1 MLASFVLVLAFLMI
15 AVAFV
20 AFFML
25 AATFVVLAA
34 FVIAV
39 TFVTFFV
46 FAATFVVFATFMFL
60 AFSFVFALR
69 FTFFAAF
76 RFWHVGLH
84 LFHFLCHVD
93 SLCSLLLIE
102 VFPVGESLHH
112 DVNLS
117 HHLWAWSLLMIAFM
131 MFVTLLFLVFAAFF
145 LFTIFFVF
153 LFVAA

>member
-1 MLASFVLVLAFLMI
+1 MLMFAFLMI

-20 AFFML
+20 TFFM
-25 AATFVVLAA
+25 FA
-34 FVIAV
+34 FML
-39 TFVTFFV
+39 
-46 FAATFVVFATFMFL
+46 ATFMFAF
-60 AFSFVFALR
+60 AFSLVFALR
-69 FTFFAAF
+69 FTFFAALM
-76 RFWHVGLH
+76 FWHVGLH
-84 LFHFLCHVD
+84 FFHFLCHVD
-93 SLCSLLLIE
+93 SLCSLFLIE

-131 MFVTLLFLVFAAFF
+131 MFVTLLFLVFAALF

>member
-1 MLASFVLVLAFLMI
+1 MMFAI
-15 AVAFV
+15 
-20 AFFML
+20 FML
-25 AATFVVLAA
+25 MFATFM
-34 FVIAV
+34 FAV

-60 AFSFVFALR
+60 AFSLAFSLVFALR
-69 FTFFAAF
+69 FTFFAALM
-76 RFWHVGLH
+76 FWHVGLH
-84 LFHFLCHVD
+84 FFHFLCHVD
-93 SLCSLLLIE
+93 SLCSLFLIE

-112 DVNLS
+112 NVNLS

-131 MFVTLLFLVFAAFF
+131 MFVTLLFLVFAALF